1 VKDVLRPLKHSIR
14 HHLPGRLRAAAPV
27 VQAYLGGEFETRYTL
42 VNFPSLYSPRTA
54 HPCVYDLALHDAAG
68 RRVRKES
75 RRIASFGSEVRP
87 SENPVKSYEAID
99 EGTAGV
105 NYSRNYFGR
114 YSPDARIF
122 WNLFLLSAIPDVKK
136 DSLLVIGPR
145 YETELLIARSLGF
158 RREGIRGL
166 DTHSY
171 SPLIDV
177 GDMHATAY
185 GDSSF
190 RNIICGWT
198 LSYSVRPAVAA
209 AEMVRILAPEG
220 YLIVSVQKVAE
231 DFPETIDG
239 VLRPA
244 ARIQTL
250 ASLDALFPQLER
262 VAGFEPKAVGQSSH
276 TVAAYRKS

>member
-1 VKDVLRPLKHSIR
+1 VSSSPYQGVVLPTTRSRLMFALAWQWGLLRFNWFVRIR
-14 HHLPGRLRAAAPV
+14 
-27 VQAYLGGEFETRYTL
+27 
-42 VNFPSLYSPRTA
+42 RT
-54 HPCVYDLALHDAAG
+54 
-68 RRVRKES
+68 
-75 RRIASFGSEVRP
+75 
-87 SENPVKSYEAID
+87 PVKSYAQID

-105 NYSRNYFGR
+105 QYSRNYFAR

-122 WNLFLLSAIPDVKK
+122 WNLFLLASIPDVQK

-145 YETELLIARSLGF
+145 YETELLVARSLGF

-177 GDMHATAY
+177 GDMHAMTY
-185 GDSSF
+185 GSGAF

-198 LSYSVRPAVAA
+198 LSYSVRPEVAA
-209 AEMVRILAPEG
+209 AEMSRVLAPGG

-231 DFPETIDG
+231 DFQETIEG
-239 VLRPA
+239 VLRPS

-250 ASLDALFPQLER
+250 ARLDALFPELQR
-262 VAGFEPKAVGQSSH
+262 VAGFEPKKVGQSSH
-276 TVAAYRKS
+276 TLAAYLKPEIP

>member
-1 VKDVLRPLKHSIR
+1 MSVSPYQGVVLPTTLSRLKFA
-14 HHLPGRLRAAAPV
+14 LAWQLGRLRFNWFV
-27 VQAYLGGEFETRYTL
+27 KILR
-42 VNFPSLYSPRTA
+42 
-54 HPCVYDLALHDAAG
+54 
-68 RRVRKES
+68 
-75 RRIASFGSEVRP
+75 
-87 SENPVKSYEAID
+87 NPVKTCQALD

-122 WNLFLLSAIPDVKK
+122 WNLFLLSAIPDVQK

-145 YETELLIARSLGF
+145 YETELLIAQSLGF
-158 RREGIRGL
+158 RRDGIRGL

-177 GDMHATAY
+177 GDMHATTYEA
-185 GDSSF
+185 GSF

-209 AEMVRILAPEG
+209 AEMVRILAPHG
-220 YLIVSVQKVAE
+220 YLIVSVQKVPE
-231 DFPETIDG
+231 DFQETIEG

-262 VAGFEPKAVGQSSH
+262 VAGFEPKVVGQSSH
-276 TVAAYRKS
+276 TLAAYRRSLN

>member
-1 VKDVLRPLKHSIR
+1 ML
-14 HHLPGRLRAAAPV
+14 
-27 VQAYLGGEFETRYTL
+27 
-42 VNFPSLYSPRTA
+42 SPRQYQGVVLPTTRSRLNFA
-54 HPCVYDLALHDAAG
+54 LAWQLG
-68 RRVRKES
+68 LVRFNWFV
-75 RRIASFGSEVRP
+75 RILR
-87 SENPVKSYEAID
+87 NPVKTCSEIN

-105 NYSRNYFGR
+105 KYSRNYFAT

-122 WNLFLLSAIPDVKK
+122 WNLFLLASIPDVKK

-145 YETELLIARSLGF
+145 YETELLVARSLGF
-158 RREGIRGL
+158 RSEGIRGL

-177 GDMHATAY
+177 GDMHAMAY
-185 GDSSF
+185 EAGSF

-198 LSYSVRPAVAA
+198 LSYSVRPEVAA
-209 AEMVRILAPEG
+209 AEMVRVLAPGG

-231 DFPETIDG
+231 DFQETIDG

-250 ASLDALFPQLER
+250 ARLDQLFPQLER
-262 VAGFEPKAVGQSSH
+262 VAGFEPKEVGQSSH
-276 TVAAYRKS
+276 TLVAYLKPQ